1 MSLYFFFTRFCA
13 VQQLKLIFCSL
24 NNIPGIYMITKKVTK
39 KFYIGMSTNLKGI
52 FQSYL
57 SVKRLNSNRSSRIH
71 KALLKY
77 GFDNFSISI
86 LELDKDIK
94 NKHGPFW
101 REREDFFIK
110 VFKPQYNIKRSF
122 FNMGREITFFCSLY
136 TYVNKYI
143 V

>member
-1 MSLYFFFTRFCA
+1 
-13 VQQLKLIFCSL
+13 
-24 NNIPGIYMITKKVTK
+24 MITKKVTK
-39 KFYIGMSTNLKGI
+39 KIYIGMSTNLKGR

-94 NKHGPFW
+94 NKDGPF
-101 REREDFFIK
+101 
-110 VFKPQYNIKRSF
+110 
-122 FNMGREITFFCSLY
+122 
-136 TYVNKYI
+136 
-143 V
+143 

>member
-39 KFYIGMSTNLKGI
+39 KFYVGMSTNLKGI

-94 NKHGPFW
+94 NKHGPF
-101 REREDFFIK
+101 
-110 VFKPQYNIKRSF
+110 
-122 FNMGREITFFCSLY
+122 
-136 TYVNKYI
+136 
-143 V
+143 